1 MNQTQAPQI
10 RPAGEPDAEDLTTML
25 SGLTDLS
32 LYFRFQT
39 AIGRPPRPALVLRM
53 LCPSGRAWVATRGDT
68 IVGHAMWAWAH
79 GDGEPTAELA
89 AVISEPEQ
97 RRGLG
102 VRMLS
107 IAAAD
112 AVAAG
117 ATRFLFVVSPA
128 NDLTARMIRRRW
140 PDATV
145 ERDGAL
151 INFLVSA
158 KTSEERPDVVDQ
170 EVRGLEGGEVTAT
183 SELRP
188 VDDAVPAR

>member
-1 MNQTQAPQI
+1 MI
-10 RPAGEPDAEDLTTML
+10 RPAGEPDADALTAML
-25 SGLTDLS
+25 AGLTDLS

-53 LCPSGRAWVATRGDT
+53 LCPSGQAWVATRDSS
-68 IVGHAMWAWAH
+68 IVGHSMWAWAT
-79 GDGEPTAELA
+79 GGGERTAELA
-89 AVISEPEQ
+89 AIISEPEQ

-112 AVAAG
+112 AIAAG

-128 NDLTARMIRRRW
+128 NDRTARMIRRRW

-145 ERDGAL
+145 ERDGTL
-151 INFLVSA
+151 LNFLVSA
-158 KTSEERPDVVDQ
+158 KLPEERADVVDQ
-170 EVRGLEGGEVTAT
+170 EVRRLEGGEVTAAG
-183 SELRP
+183 ELRP
-188 VDDAVPAR
+188 MDDSVPAL